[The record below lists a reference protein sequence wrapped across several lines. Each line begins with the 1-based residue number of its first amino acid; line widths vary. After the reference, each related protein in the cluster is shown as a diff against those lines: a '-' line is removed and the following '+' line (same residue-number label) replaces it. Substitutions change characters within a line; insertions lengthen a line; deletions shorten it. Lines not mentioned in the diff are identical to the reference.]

1 MNCITQVESPPL
13 IPKLLPKFVRQT
25 SNRAEVVVSCGS
37 TIIAN
42 VIIYINYMRRVKFNQ
57 NVAFSLPILQV
68 SSFHRCTVS
77 SPINVSEYIWQKDS
91 HMIAGRHNRLV
102 SICI

>member
-42 VIIYINYMRRVKFNQ
+42 VIIYINYMRRVQ

-68 SSFHRCTVS
+68 SSLHRCTVS
-77 SPINVSEYIWQKDS
+77 LPINGSEYIWQKDS
-91 HMIAGRHNRLV
+91 HMIAGRHNK
-102 SICI
+102 